1 MTRAFEYYRV
11 LGTNKQRNKYGGL
24 NVLKK
29 LFYSNYCKKLAEN
42 GKLSPPQRICFIEVL
57 LFLSFIF
64 NLDVTFGRIMPLYV
78 LMYIILLFRVRDL
91 LKSGVVKEKPV
102 WYDVMAAFPPFV
114 EPDLS
119 REAEPGRV
127 KKIVYSEDT
136 IRRLVFI
143 SPCHQARI

>member
-1 MTRAFEYYRV
+1 
-11 LGTNKQRNKYGGL
+11 
-24 NVLKK
+24 
-29 LFYSNYCKKLAEN
+29 
-42 GKLSPPQRICFIEVL
+42 
-57 LFLSFIF
+57 
-64 NLDVTFGRIMPLYV
+64 
-78 LMYIILLFRVRDL
+78 MYIILLFRVRDL

-136 IRRLVFI
+136 IRRLVI
-143 SPCHQARI
+143 WCDLPPSSPPLPSSSLPVIPPLV

>member
-1 MTRAFEYYRV
+1 
-11 LGTNKQRNKYGGL
+11 
-24 NVLKK
+24 
-29 LFYSNYCKKLAEN
+29 
-42 GKLSPPQRICFIEVL
+42 
-57 LFLSFIF
+57 
-64 NLDVTFGRIMPLYV
+64 
-78 LMYIILLFRVRDL
+78 MYIILLFRVRDL

-136 IRRLVFI
+136 IRRLVI
-143 SPCHQARI
+143 WCDLHLSLPTPNPPSPPVIPPCHLPLSPPCHPPIGLILILKIDIK

>member
-1 MTRAFEYYRV
+1 
-11 LGTNKQRNKYGGL
+11 
-24 NVLKK
+24 
-29 LFYSNYCKKLAEN
+29 
-42 GKLSPPQRICFIEVL
+42 
-57 LFLSFIF
+57 
-64 NLDVTFGRIMPLYV
+64 
-78 LMYIILLFRVRDL
+78 MYIILLFRVRDL

-136 IRRLVFI
+136 IRRLVIWCDLPLSSPPVI
-143 SPCHQARI
+143 SPCHPPVIPPLV